1 MTKVNL
7 KDNILIMEMI
17 QVEIKDQYQTWG
29 IYDILEAKWD
39 HNSKELTLI
48 CVDWYRNGQDLMV
61 MESNFDGT
69 FSNVN
74 GGNLIAKIV

>member
-1 MTKVNL
+1 
-7 KDNILIMEMI
+7 MEML
-17 QVEIKDQYQTWG
+17 QVEIKDQHQTWG
-29 IYDILEAKWD
+29 IYDVLEAQWNHKTR
-39 HNSKELTLI
+39 ELMLI
-48 CVDWYRNGQDLMV
+48 SVDWYKNGQDLMV

>member
-1 MTKVNL
+1 MTKVIL
-7 KDNILIMEMI
+7 KDNILIMEML

-29 IYDILEAKWD
+29 IYDVLEAKWD

-48 CVDWYRNGQDLMV
+48 CVDWYGNGQDLMV
-61 MESNFDGT
+61 MESNFDDT

-74 GGNLIAKIV
+74 GGNLIAKII

>member
-1 MTKVNL
+1 
-7 KDNILIMEMI
+7 MEML
-17 QVEIKDQYQTWG
+17 QVEIKDQHQTWG
-29 IYDILEAKWD
+29 MYDVLEAKWN
-39 HNSKELTLI
+39 HKTRELMLI
-48 CVDWYRNGQDLMV
+48 SVDWYKNGQDLMV

>member
-7 KDNILIMEMI
+7 KDNILIMEML

-29 IYDILEAKWD
+29 IYDVLEAKWD

-48 CVDWYRNGQDLMV
+48 CVDWYGNGQDLMV

-74 GGNLIAKIV
+74 GGNLIAKII

>member
-29 IYDILEAKWD
+29 IYDVLEAKWD

-48 CVDWYRNGQDLMV
+48 CVDWYGNGQDLMV

-74 GGNLIAKIV
+74 GGNLIAKII